1 MNAVQAVEAYS
12 LGDVP
17 AWIDCDGAGFAQDC
31 RIEIGPVAS
40 AAAQAG
46 RLRIK
51 VWRHGGEPI
60 VGAALIRIDAMAGN
74 IQIAI
79 GSDACHVELA
89 TRSSGAFDLRLARAA
104 RVLVGERTTSNG
116 TRIICDNS
124 EFTCG
129 QDCMISDGVLVQS
142 SDQHGIVEVA
152 TRTIVNGGRKHVRLG
167 DHVWLGRGATLMP
180 GVTIGAGAIV
190 GTGALVTADVEP
202 MCVAAGVP
210 ARTIKR
216 GFTWS
221 RHPVFIDPDSL
232 QFLDQ
237 WHPTAD

>member
-1 MNAVQAVEAYS
+1 MNTA
-12 LGDVP
+12 LGLESYPLDNVP
-17 AWIDCDGAGFAQDC
+17 AWIDCDGAGFAEDC
-31 RIEIGPVAS
+31 RIELGPVAS

-46 RLRIK
+46 RLRIR
-51 VWRHGGEPI
+51 VWRHGGEPM
-60 VGAALIRIDAMAGN
+60 VGAALIHIDAMAGN

-79 GSDACHVELA
+79 GSDACQVEFA

-104 RVLVGERTTSNG
+104 RVSVGERTTSNG

-129 QDCMISDGVLVQS
+129 QDCMFSDGVLVQS
-142 SDQHGIVEVA
+142 SDQHGIVEVS
-152 TRTIVNGGRKHVRLG
+152 TRTIVNGDRKHVRLG
-167 DHVWLGRGATLMP
+167 DHVWLGRSATLMP
-180 GVTIGAGAIV
+180 GVTIGSGVIV

-202 MCVAAGVP
+202 MCVAVGVP

-221 RHPVFIDPDSL
+221 RHPLFIDPDSQ
-232 QFLDQ
+232 QFLDE
-237 WHPTAD
+237 WNPTSD